1 MSANI
6 CTESGDSDCWSFNA
20 SPLGLM
26 PGFERDTKNID
37 GEKVLLGPIKRN
49 DALKFTSRGL
59 TRITR
64 HPLIFPL
71 FLGG

>member
-1 MSANI
+1 
-6 CTESGDSDCWSFNA
+6 
-20 SPLGLM
+20 M

-64 HPLIFPL
+64 HPLIFDRWTDM
-71 FLGG
+71 